1 MMFIGIRN
9 PHRYLA
15 TLLLGFTFCLSAWAD
30 APPMERIIW
39 NKTPI
44 RLTLQVGAERLVH
57 FPGSVRINVPPELT
71 PNLRTQS
78 VDGTVYWL
86 ASSPFETTRILVQ
99 EIDSSRTFLF
109 DLVAKKKSSG
119 TGPVTI
125 LVPKQDGTE
134 PSTESD
140 NPRKGTS
147 RLDYTTLSRFA
158 AQQMYAP
165 TRLLK
170 NDPRIHR
177 VPLQMPDKIP
187 LVHGGAVAA
196 KPLISWLSDGGLYVT
211 VVRLQNQSDLP
222 LSLDP
227 RDLRGQWLTAT
238 FQHTRLLSAGREGDT
253 TSVYLIS
260 ARPFE
265 ESF

>member
-15 TLLLGFTFCLSAWAD
+15 ALLLGFAFCLSAWAD

-39 NKTPI
+39 NKAPI
-44 RLTLQVGAERLVH
+44 RLTLQVGKERLVH
-57 FPGSVRINVPPELT
+57 FPGAVRINVPPERVSD
-71 PNLRTQS
+71 LRTQS

-86 ASSPFETTRILVQ
+86 ASSAFETTRILVQ
-99 EIDSSRTFLF
+99 EIDSSRTFLL
-109 DLVAKKKSSG
+109 DLTASEKNDS
-119 TGPVTI
+119 TGPVTV
-125 LVPKQDGTE
+125 LVPKQG
-134 PSTESD
+134 STKPFAETG
-140 NPRKGTS
+140 NQNKEIV
-147 RLDYTTLSRFA
+147 RLDYVTLTRFA

-177 VPLQMPDKIP
+177 IPLHTPDKIL
-187 LVHGGAVAA
+187 LVRGGAVSAR
-196 KPLISWLSDGGLYVT
+196 PLISWLSDGGLYITVT
-211 VVRLQNQSDLP
+211 RLQNRSDLP

-227 RDLRGQWLTAT
+227 RDLHGQWLAAT
-238 FQHTRLLSAGREGDT
+238 FQHARLLPAGKEADT

-260 ARPFE
+260 VRPFE
-265 ESF
+265 ESI